1 MQMAR
6 YKKLSFQCVFVM
18 LSAFWVISCGGESGD
33 SSGIDSASQNLTQTA
48 EVEEITPG
56 HFITTATVESG
67 KLIVQFQLFNADSTP
82 ITTVIADDVQFTVAK
97 LMIGAE
103 GNLTGNW
110 QSYIN
115 KIESPGVGTGTNPK
129 LQATTEKATTGSFVN
144 FNNGVYQYTFS
155 QPLETSNQT
164 ILQQA
169 EIEGL
174 NLSYQENFTHRVGL
188 QIANLNESVNVTFDW
203 EPSTEKTQ
211 YDGIF
216 SQHIVATENC
226 NACHGRLAMHGGGR
240 VEVDYCVT
248 CHNPGSTDA
257 NSGNTVNFKNMIHKI
272 HRGKDLPSVQVGE
285 PYIIYGFQ
293 DSAHDYSTVTFPND
307 ILECAQ
313 CHAGGATVIP
323 GITVTTSGDNWREVV
338 TMQACG
344 SCHDDLDFDL
354 HMGGQVDNTNC
365 RSCHQ
370 NSAIAG
376 SIEDKHKN
384 LVAEAKSQFA
394 ATILNISQTAPGEFP
409 LIQFSISN
417 PEDSDA
423 LYDILNDEE
432 FSNELSSLNLDI
444 AWSTTDYTNT
454 GNQGDNASAVQVNAL
469 TEAVPVGDGTFTV
482 LSSVAVPDGSQAP
495 LIAATGSG
503 SVNIEGHPTVNFG
516 DVNNPD
522 FQSVPLTNVVGYF
535 AITDTAPVERRQVV
549 DLNNCFGCHSELSLH
564 GGNRTDNIEAC
575 VMCHNPR
582 NTDKRVRAIAANPP
596 TDGKA
601 EESIDFKTMIHGI
614 HGTNIRE
621 NPLQVVGYKGFT
633 THIYEGTFPGEVGN
647 CVICHSEG
655 TYNLPLSDGV
665 LATTS
670 DTGADIANPND
681 DMVTS
686 PTAAICSSCH
696 DSELVKGHIE
706 SNGGSFSTTQ
716 NDIDNGIV
724 LEQCQFCHASGA
736 PYDVNAVHPISN

>member
-1 MQMAR
+1 MAR
-6 YKKLSFQCVFVM
+6 YKKLSLQFIIVM
-18 LSAFWVISCGGESGD
+18 LSAFWLVACGGDSGD
-33 SSGIDSASQNLTQTA
+33 SNDIDSANQDLTQKN

-56 HFITTATVESG
+56 NFITSASVDSG
-67 KLIVQFQLFNADSTP
+67 KLTVQFQLFTPDSTP

-115 KIESPGVGTGTNPK
+115 KIESPGVGDGDEAK
-129 LQATTEKATTGSFVN
+129 LQATTEKAIVGKFVN

-164 ILQQA
+164 LLQQA

-174 NLSYQENFTHRVGL
+174 NLSYQENFTHRAGL
-188 QIANLNESVNVTFDW
+188 QIANLDAPVNVTFDW
-203 EPSTEKTQ
+203 VPSTGKTQ

-226 NACHGRLAMHGGGR
+226 NACHGQLAMHGGGR

-272 HRGKDLPSVQVGE
+272 HRGKDLPSVLAGK
-285 PYIIYGFQ
+285 PYQIYGYQ
-293 DSAHDYSTVTFPND
+293 DSVHDYSGVSFPND
-307 ILECAQ
+307 ILECGQ
-313 CHAGGATVIP
+313 CHAGGATAIADV
-323 GITVTTSGDNWREVV
+323 TVTQSGDNWREVV

-344 SCHDDLDFDL
+344 SCHDDLKFEE

-384 LVAEAKSQFA
+384 LVTEAKSQFVA
-394 ATILNISQTAPGEFP
+394 AILNISQTAPGEFP
-409 LIQFSISN
+409 LIQFNISN
-417 PEDSDA
+417 PEDNDA
-423 LYDILNDEE
+423 LYDILNDAE
-432 FSNELSSLNLDI
+432 FTNVNSSLTIDI
-444 AWSTTDYTNT
+444 AWSTNDYTNT
-454 GNQGDNASAVQVNAL
+454 GNKGDNASAVQVNAL
-469 TEAVPVGDGTFTV
+469 TEAVAVGDGSFTV
-482 LSSVAVPDGSQAP
+482 LSSIAIPDGSLAP
-495 LIAATGSG
+495 SIAATGSG
-503 SVNIEGHPTVNFG
+503 GVNIEGHPVINLG
-516 DVNNPD
+516 DESNPD
-522 FQSVPLTNVVGYF
+522 FQPVPLTNVVSYF
-535 AITDTAPVERRQVV
+535 AIDDSTPIPRREVV
-549 DLNNCFGCHSELSLH
+549 VLSNCFGCHSELSMH
-564 GGNRTDNIEAC
+564 GGNRNDNIEAC

-582 NTDKRVRAIAANPP
+582 NTDIRVRAVAANPP

-614 HGTNIRE
+614 HGSNKRE
-621 NPLQVVGYKGFT
+621 KPLQIVGYQGFT
-633 THIYEGTFPGEVGN
+633 THVYDGVFPAEVGD
-647 CVICHSEG
+647 CALCHSVG
-655 TYNLPLSDGV
+655 SYTLPLAEGV
-665 LATTS
+665 LATTVG
-670 DTGADIANPND
+670 TLNIADPTD
-681 DMVTS
+681 DIVTS
-686 PTAAICSSCH
+686 PTTAVCSSCH
-696 DSELVKGHIE
+696 DTDLAKGHME

-716 NDIDNGIV
+716 SDIDNGIV
-724 LEQCQFCHASGA
+724 LEQCQFCHGPGA
-736 PYDVNAVHPISN
+736 PQDIAEMHPISH